1 MGTSQKEMGMDSAT
15 KAGGAVKTAVP
26 PTAAAIHKVLDFFL
40 RDQVVG
46 YVLILPALILIASLI
61 VYPFF
66 YALWLSV
73 SNAWVGSPGRFVG
86 LANYLKLVN
95 NNIFRQTLQNSLVFT
110 GASVALKT
118 VFGIGL
124 ALLLNKAVFLKRFI
138 RGSILLPFV
147 APTALTTLGW
157 WWMYEPMYSVFNW
170 TLVHLGLIDKG
181 LPWLS
186 NPTLAMLAVISVNFW
201 RGLPFFAITIL
212 AGLMAIPKELYEAAE
227 VDGANALGR
236 FYHITLP
243 LLKPVL
249 AVVILFSTIFTLADF
264 NIVYILTRGGP
275 MNMTHLFATLSFE
288 IGLQGGIISE
298 GAAVS
303 LFLFPIL
310 VAVVYFQLR
319 LVRRQTHY

>member
-1 MGTSQKEMGMDSAT
+1 MRVSGIGKVDLEAT
-15 KAGGAVKTAVP
+15 AKQQPTDAVL
-26 PTAAAIHKVLDFFL
+26 HKVLDFFL
-40 RDQVVG
+40 RDDVVG
-46 YVLILPALILIASLI
+46 YVLIAPALVLIAGLI
-61 VYPFF
+61 LYPFL

-73 SNAWVGSPGRFVG
+73 SNAWVGASGSFVG
-86 LANYLKLVN
+86 FSNYAKLLRN
-95 NNIFRQTLQNSLVFT
+95 SIFRQTLWNSLVFT
-110 GASVALKT
+110 LASVLLKT
-118 VFGIGL
+118 IFGIGL
-124 ALLLNKAVFLKRFI
+124 ALLLNKAITFKRLI

-170 TLVHLGLIDKG
+170 TLIHLGLIDRG

-186 NPTLAMLAVISVNFW
+186 DPTLAMLAVISVNFW
-201 RGLPFFAITIL
+201 RGLPFFAMTIL
-212 AGLMAIPKELYEAAE
+212 AGLMSIPPELYEAAE
-227 VDGANALGR
+227 VDGANALRR
-236 FYHITLP
+236 FRHITLP

-288 IGLQGGIISE
+288 IGLQGGLISE

-319 LVRRQTHY
+319 LVRRQMDY

>member
-1 MGTSQKEMGMDSAT
+1 MNAAT
-15 KAGGAVKTAVP
+15 KTTATATTAGYAPAAV
-26 PTAAAIHKVLDFFL
+26 IHKALDFLL
-40 RDQVVG
+40 RDEVIG
-46 YVLILPALILIASLI
+46 YVLILPALLLIACLI
-61 VYPFF
+61 AYPFF

-73 SNAWVGSPGRFVG
+73 SNAWVGTTGQFVG
-86 LANYLKLVN
+86 LANYLKLLN
-95 NNIFRQTLQNSLVFT
+95 NNIFRQTLQNSLIFT
-110 GASVALKT
+110 VSSVVLKT

-124 ALLLNKAVFLKRFI
+124 ALLLSKAVFLKRFI

-170 TLVHLGLIDKG
+170 TLSHLGLVDTG

-186 NPTLAMLAVISVNFW
+186 DPTLAMLAVISVNFW

-227 VDGANALGR
+227 VDGANAIKR
-236 FYHITLP
+236 FCHITLP

-319 LVRRQTHY
+319 LVRRQTNY

>member
-1 MGTSQKEMGMDSAT
+1 MTRTDASIDRAPAT
-15 KAGGAVKTAVP
+15 GAL
-26 PTAAAIHKVLDFFL
+26 IHKALDFFL
-40 RDQVVG
+40 RESVVG
-46 YVLILPALILIASLI
+46 YVLILPALLLLVCLIA
-61 VYPFF
+61 YPFF

-73 SNAWVGSPGRFVG
+73 SDAWVGTSGQFIGVD
-86 LANYLKLVN
+86 NYVKLLGN
-95 NNIFRQTLQNSLVFT
+95 SIFRQTLQNSIVFT
-110 GASVALKT
+110 AASVALKT
-118 VFGIGL
+118 VFGLGL
-124 ALLLNKAVFLKRFI
+124 ALLLNRAAFCKRLI

-157 WWMYEPMYSVFNW
+157 WWMYEPMYSVINW
-170 TLVHLGLIDKG
+170 TLVHMGLVDKG

-186 NPTLAMLAVISVNFW
+186 DATLAMLAVISVNFW
-201 RGLPFFAITIL
+201 RGLPFFAITML
-212 AGLMAIPKELYEAAE
+212 AGLMAIPRELYEAAE
-227 VDGANALGR
+227 VDGANAIRR

-249 AVVILFSTIFTLADF
+249 AVVMLFSTIFTLADF

-319 LVRRQTHY
+319 LVRRQTEY

>member
-1 MGTSQKEMGMDSAT
+1 MGMDSAT
-15 KAGGAVKTAVP
+15 KAEGAVKTAVP

-186 NPTLAMLAVISVNFW
+186 DPTLAMLAVISVNFW

-227 VDGANALGR
+227 VEWGQCARALLSHYPAAPETGARRGDSVLDHLYPGGLQHRLHSHPRGPHEYDASLR
-236 FYHITLP
+236 H
-243 LLKPVL
+243 PVL
-249 AVVILFSTIFTLADF
+249 
-264 NIVYILTRGGP
+264 
-275 MNMTHLFATLSFE
+275 
-288 IGLQGGIISE
+288 
-298 GAAVS
+298 
-303 LFLFPIL
+303 
-310 VAVVYFQLR
+310 
-319 LVRRQTHY
+319 

>member
-1 MGTSQKEMGMDSAT
+1 MKGAT
-15 KAGGAVKTAVP
+15 KADIGLGQAAQLRG
-26 PTAAAIHKVLDFFL
+26 AAIHKVLDFFL
-40 RDQVVG
+40 RDDVVG
-46 YVLILPALILIASLI
+46 YVLILPALLLIVSLI

-73 SNAWVGSPGRFVG
+73 SNAWVGSPGEFVG
-86 LANYLKLVN
+86 LSNYVKLLG
-95 NNIFRQTLQNSLVFT
+95 NNIFRQTLKNSLIFA
-110 GASVALKT
+110 GASVVLKT
-118 VFGIGL
+118 VFGLGL
-124 ALLLNKAVFLKRFI
+124 ALLLNEASVFKRFI

-170 TLVHLGLIDKG
+170 TLVHLGIIDRG

-186 NPTLAMLAVISVNFW
+186 DPTLAMLAVISVNFW

-227 VDGANALGR
+227 VDGANAIGR

-264 NIVYILTRGGP
+264 NIVYILPRGGP
-275 MNMTHLFATLSFE
+275 MNMTHLFTTLSFE
-288 IGLQGGIISE
+288 VGLQGGIISE

-319 LVRRQTHY
+319 LVRRQTNY